1 MRIGW
6 GALAGWVVVGP
17 LGLTSPSAA
26 QAQSNGADVRAHR
39 IPPAAAEGITLD
51 GRLSEDLWAA
61 ATPAGDFRQ
70 REPLEG
76 EPATEPTEVR
86 VLYDDGNLYI
96 GIVAHDSEPERVVG
110 RILQRD
116 KVMEPV
122 FFGTGLQFAGD
133 DGVAVL
139 LDPFHDHRN
148 AVIFATNAN
157 GAEFEALLV
166 DEGSVNIDWRGV
178 WEVAGARTPEGWS
191 AEIAIPWRTL
201 RYPDTNGEPWGINVF
216 RMIRRKNE
224 ETLLRSWQREGG
236 GFHRVSRAG
245 HLTGLEGLPR
255 QGLNLEAKP
264 FVLTGRKDEVDDLGA
279 LASSGTYEAGLDLKS
294 ELRPGLLLDLTLNT
308 DFAQVEVDDEQ
319 VNLTRFDLFFPE
331 KREFFLE
338 NAGIFE
344 FGVPSNPFEPPAFQM
359 FFSRR
364 IGIVEGEDDE
374 EEAQEVPILG
384 GARLTGRVGEQTL
397 GLLSVVTDE
406 ALGLPRERFS
416 VARVKRDVGE
426 SGYVGAMVADRRS
439 AETWNTAGGVD
450 VQYTLADAWV
460 LDGYAAGT
468 STEGGTRGWSYR
480 LAYEYNG
487 ERWGS
492 FLNHVA
498 VSPDA
503 EAEAGFIT
511 RTDYRKTDL
520 YGMRRWRP
528 GAAGLRKLDVWVGG
542 TYATT
547 VLRSRMQD
555 WAGGIALNPEWESGE
570 TFTLMLN
577 AVEVPIGRYR
587 ADHVAWFANTS
598 RGRWISLGSNGM
610 VSRFHGGHLVSVGGT
625 LDLAPSPRVALRLG
639 FTRNDVHVPDGAFTA
654 DVASARVSYSFS
666 TRLTTNALV
675 QYNSLDRQFSANV
688 RLNFIHRPGSDL
700 FLVFTENRGDEQR
713 LWNLADRGVVMKVT
727 YLVRL

>member
-1 MRIGW
+1 MAASAVW
-6 GALAGWVVVGP
+6 LCVPVVSEGQDPGV
-17 LGLTSPSAA
+17 
-26 QAQSNGADVRAHR
+26 VAHR
-39 IPPAAAEGITLD
+39 IPADAGERVALD
-51 GRLSEDLWAA
+51 GRLSEGLWSAA
-61 ATPAGDFRQ
+61 PPAGDFRQ

-86 VLYDDGNLYI
+86 VLYDDDNLYV
-96 GIVAHDSEPERVVG
+96 GIVAYDSEPERVVA

-116 KVMEPV
+116 KLMEPV
-122 FFGTGLQFAGD
+122 GFGTGLQFAGD

-157 GAEFEALLV
+157 GAELEALLT
-166 DEGSVNIDWRGV
+166 DEGSLNIDWRGV
-178 WEVAGARTPEGWS
+178 WEVAAARTAEGWS

-201 RYPDTNGEPWGINVF
+201 RYPDTDGEPWGINVF

-236 GFHRVSRAG
+236 GFHRVSRAA

-264 FVLTGRKDEVDDLGA
+264 FLLTGKRAEVDELGVRT
-279 LASSGTYEAGLDLKS
+279 STGTNEAGLDLKS

-344 FGVPSNPFEPPAFQM
+344 FGVASNPFEPPAFQM

-374 EEAQEVPILG
+374 EAREVPILG
-384 GARLTGRVGEQTL
+384 GARLTGRVGAQTL
-397 GLLSVVTDE
+397 GLLSVFTD
-406 ALGLPRERFS
+406 ASSGLPRERFS

-426 SGYVGAMVADRRS
+426 SGYVGAMVVDRRS
-439 AETWNTAGGVD
+439 TDTWNTATGVD
-450 VQYTLADAWV
+450 AQYTLGEAWV
-460 LDGYAAGT
+460 LDGYVAGM
-468 STEGGTRGWSYR
+468 STGGGARGWSYR
-480 LAYEYNG
+480 LAYEYTG

-492 FLNHVA
+492 FLNHLA

-528 GAAGLRKLDVWVGG
+528 DALGLRKADVWVGG

-547 VLRSRMQD
+547 VLGSRTQD
-555 WAGGIALNPEWESGE
+555 WASGVALNPEWESGE

-577 AVEVPIGRYR
+577 AAETVVDEAFELTDSVEVPVGRYR

-610 VSRFHGGHLVSVGGT
+610 VSRFHGGHLASVGGT

-639 FTRNDVHVPDGAFTA
+639 FTRNDVSVPDGAFTA
-654 DVASARVSYSFS
+654 DIASVRVSYSFS
-666 TRLTTNALV
+666 TRFTTNALV
-675 QYNSLDRQFSANV
+675 QYNSLDRQLSTNV

-700 FLVFTENRGDEQR
+700 FLVFTENRGNDER
-713 LWNLADRGVVMKVT
+713 LWNLADRGVVMKAT
-727 YLVRL
+727 WLVRF